1 MQTPPPTPPSLFLVP
16 SCQLALNT
24 TYVSPSDSRGGERGV
39 FSQSDISARPEHLPD
54 TSALSVSMMS
64 DVNTGLT
71 GQEEIQSDQILGRVD
86 FSTLEYADV
95 FTRLRI
101 FPSGAQRKF

>member
-1 MQTPPPTPPSLFLVP
+1 
-16 SCQLALNT
+16 
-24 TYVSPSDSRGGERGV
+24 
-39 FSQSDISARPEHLPD
+39 
-54 TSALSVSMMS
+54 MS

-95 FTRLRI
+95 FTCRQI
-101 FPSGAQRKF
+101 FPSGQKQKFWQGLEGFLMEKEAPLT